1 MPWKESVA
9 MEERLRFVRD
19 ALSDRFTMSEL
30 CARYGVSRRVG
41 YKWLARDDGE
51 GRRGCVGDPLQHGA
65 AGDLRRARLHHHALT
80 QSVTHGPGYSAAIR
94 KRV

>member
-30 CARYGVSRRVG
+30 CARYGVSRRIG
-41 YKWLARDDGE
+41 YKWLARYDTVVPNVEED
-51 GRRGCVGDPLQHGA
+51 QHA
-65 AGDLRRARLHHHALT
+65 QDCSPR
-80 QSVTHGPGYSAAIR
+80 HGPGA
-94 KRV
+94 